1 MKMKR
6 ALLFATLT
14 LLVLAAG
21 CRKKHPG
28 RIQIDPTM
36 TDGTIERIA
45 VFPFATSLHK
55 ADDPDGRAPR
65 TMDQLFRLE
74 LDNRNDWV
82 FMAPTSVL
90 YTLRTEGLESEG
102 NRFVEIWRTTRTID
116 PDLLSMLD
124 KALQVDAIMI
134 GVVDLWQKDEID
146 VRETSAAMTYVGAT
160 VTIIGMDGTILFD
173 ASDEDFLEGIRSE
186 ERTVIRSGSGQV
198 FSDPGSSLYKA
209 PDYEE
214 VAIKVVK
221 ALVYSIPVR

>member
-1 MKMKR
+1 MKH
-6 ALLFATLT
+6 ALLFAVLA
-14 LLVLAAG
+14 LLVLATG
-21 CRKKHPG
+21 CKKKHPVH
-28 RIQIDPTM
+28 IQIDPTM

-45 VFPFATSLHK
+45 VFPFASSLHK
-55 ADDPDGRAPR
+55 ADDPDGMAPR
-65 TMDQLFRLE
+65 MMDQLFRVE
-74 LDNRNDWV
+74 LNNRNDWV

-90 YTLRTEGLESEG
+90 YALKTEGLESEG
-102 NRFVEIWRTTRTID
+102 NQFVETWRKTRTVD
-116 PDLLSMLD
+116 PDFLSTLNN
-124 KALQVDAIMI
+124 ALHVDALMI

-146 VRETSAAMTYVGAT
+146 VQETSAATTYVGAT

-173 ASDEDFLEGIRSE
+173 ASDEAFLEGIRSE

-198 FSDPGSSLYKA
+198 FSDPGSSLYNA